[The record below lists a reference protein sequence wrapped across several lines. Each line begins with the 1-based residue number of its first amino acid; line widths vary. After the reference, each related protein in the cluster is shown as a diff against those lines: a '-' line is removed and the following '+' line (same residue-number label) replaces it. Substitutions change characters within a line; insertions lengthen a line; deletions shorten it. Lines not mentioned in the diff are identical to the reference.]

1 MSIVAVIPA
10 LIAAYIA
17 WTQSP
22 NRAFIYVY
30 VPVLLFLPDYYYW
43 KVPGL
48 PDPNFG
54 TAAILVITAI
64 WLIRGS
70 PGWRFS
76 GTDILVFGY
85 AFSVLYSEYLSPEGQ
100 PHYQNFIANFTGSVI
115 CPYILAK
122 SLIEPAGLREDFAKS
137 IAFTLFLVAGVL
149 ALQFVTRSHYTLTQ
163 FVLGRFFGG
172 QGWRL
177 TADMRWGLI
186 RANGPFQHEILAGII
201 MWTGYRIQRWL
212 QWSQAWPT
220 RLRQLPWL
228 PIPTAQLLSLGI
240 FAGALMTLTRGPMLG
255 ALVAAFIPLMG
266 LSKRRWT
273 IFWILVAFGIIV
285 GIPVISWFIGYA
297 SVDPATIESKGHQT
311 VAYRWQLVINY
322 FDIAME
328 QAVLGWG
335 RFGWPNIGQSKWSAS
350 IDNHLLLLFLKHG
363 LMGLG
368 FFVAIFLSMM
378 VRLFIHSM
386 RQPIPELRGSSLGFT
401 LLSLYILIFIS
412 IATVWLGHQTQPLL
426 FLIIGWSEGYLRSGR
441 ESLGNRPTTSPISR
455 QPFKFRRVL

>member
-1 MSIVAVIPA
+1 MSIIILIPA
-10 LIAAYIA
+10 IFAAYIA
-17 WTQSP
+17 WTQSVHK
-22 NRAFIYVY
+22 AFIYVY
-30 VPVLLFLPDYYYW
+30 VPVLLFLPDYYSW
-43 KVPGL
+43 PVPGF

-54 TAAILVITAI
+54 TATMLAIMGI
-64 WLIRGS
+64 WFIRGQ

-76 GTDILVFGY
+76 FSDILVFGY
-85 AFSVLYSEYLSPEGQ
+85 ALSVLYSEFLSPEGS
-100 PHYQNFIANFTGSVI
+100 PHYQNFVLNFSASVL
-115 CPYILAK
+115 CPYVLAK

-137 IAFTLFLVAGVL
+137 LAFTLFLVAGVL
-149 ALQFVTRSHYTLTQ
+149 AFQFLTRSHYTLMQ
-163 FVLGRFFGG
+163 PVLGRFFAG
-172 QGWRL
+172 QGWQH
-177 TADMRWGLI
+177 TAEMRWGLM
-186 RANGPFQHEILAGII
+186 RANGPFQHEILAGVI

-212 QWSQAWPT
+212 EWSQAWPT
-220 RLRQLPWL
+220 RLRQFPWL
-228 PIPTAQLLSLGI
+228 PISTARLLSLGI
-240 FAGALMTLTRGPMLG
+240 FAGAFMTLTRGPILG

-273 IFWILVAFGIIV
+273 IFWILVAFAIIV

-297 SVDPATIESKGHQT
+297 SVDPATIESRGQQT
-311 VAYRWQLVINY
+311 VAYRWQLVIDY

-335 RFGWPNIGQSKWSAS
+335 RFGWPNISQSKWTGS

-368 FFVAIFLSMM
+368 FFIAIFLSMM
-378 VRLFIHSM
+378 VRLFLHAM
-386 RQPIPELRGSSLGFT
+386 LQPPAEPPGSSLGFT

-412 IATVWLGHQTQPLL
+412 IATVWLGHQTEPLL
-426 FLIIGWSEGYLRSGR
+426 FLIIGWSEGYLGSGR